1 MTVSIVRAIGP
12 AAANSLFSI
21 TMDRGYLGGYL
32 VYYTLLFVVC
42 VSLVI
47 ASLLPRHVWSD

>member
-1 MTVSIVRAIGP
+1 MTVSIMRAIGP

-21 TMDRGYLGGYL
+21 TMDKGYLGGYL
-32 VYYTLLFVVC
+32 VYYALLFVVC

-47 ASLLPRHVWSD
+47 ASMLPRQVWSD

>member
-21 TMDRGYLGGYL
+21 TMDKGYLGGYL
-32 VYYTLLFVVC
+32 VYYALLFIVC

-47 ASLLPRHVWSD
+47 ASLLPRHVGSH